1 MPTQR
6 PCSLS
11 CALNSTPFPWRSPCL
26 PCASSV
32 GWHREEPSFA
42 EWRRAH
48 RLGWPPALP
57 NSMYMTVFSA
67 QIQTWETLG

>member
-11 CALNSTPFPWRSPCL
+11 LPVEKPL

-32 GWHREEPSFA
+32 GWPREEPSFA

-57 NSMYMTVFSA
+57 NSVYMMVFSA
-67 QIQTWETLG
+67 QIQTWGTLG